1 MSYIMDCQKLHVL
14 LGNLETPPGTCMTAD
29 TLSWYKM
36 RITLRERI
44 DRCRI
49 ALAPGYIRLLPPEI
63 LSEIFRYCLPESSRP
78 DTLTAPLLLCCVSSV
93 WRDVA
98 HSTRDLWNHLDFTSQ
113 LQPGLRNFIQLA
125 PSSGLS
131 ISPLHCWISH
141 SQKSQLSLSFV
152 NLDGHTLLDVISTV
166 LLPHVADLFDL
177 EIRLPLLIAHGPFQN
192 FFSLPPHT
200 LESLKFL
207 TLTQGVPKAHV
218 TVFQLAPRLTHLS
231 LDGIDFAVNP
241 YESGDIPTLQPTFP
255 WPQITHLSI
264 GQCLEFEVWLSVL
277 SSCRSLQVGSFLI
290 DLREDQ
296 EQRNSDEEDD
306 DEVHIC
312 SHHQHIETDE
322 PIVLPFLKEL
332 DIIVACGKSFS
343 LQRFSFPELRALRF
357 HRGHSPSY
365 RLQGASP
372 PDRFSWKA
380 SLPFVSGLGNL
391 NLLSLV
397 GNVGTVEEVI
407 FLLSHVPRI
416 DFLDLNIQVDHRQL
430 CHALAKFSYHLQ
442 PHMVVPC
449 LNHLRLTL
457 EPGDA
462 PPFTPDALAWVPL
475 SRPVSNIYA
484 TKLESLTIISN
495 TIQKQHMTRLRS
507 MVDNARLYVPAI
519 LNYDPKS
526 SRAVPRR
533 RDIILWKT

>member
-1 MSYIMDCQKLHVL
+1 MDCQKLHAL
-14 LGNLETPPGTCMTAD
+14 LSNLEMPSGSGTAAN
-29 TLSWYKM
+29 TLLWYKM

-49 ALAPGYIRLLPPEI
+49 ALAPGPIRFLPPEI

-93 WRDVA
+93 WQDVA
-98 HSTRDLWNHLDFTSQ
+98 HCTRDLWNHLDFTSQ
-113 LQPGLRNFIQLA
+113 VQPGLKNFIQLT

-131 ISPLHCWISH
+131 MSPLRCWISH

-152 NLDGHTLLDVISTV
+152 NLDGHILLDVISTV
-166 LLPHVADLFDL
+166 LLPHVADLFHL
-177 EIRLPLLIAHGPFQN
+177 AIRQPLLTAHGPFQN
-192 FFSLPPHT
+192 FFALPPHT
-200 LESLKFL
+200 LGSLKFL

-218 TVFQLAPRLTHLS
+218 TVFQSAPCLTHLS

-264 GQCLEFEVWLSVL
+264 GQCLEFEVWLSAL
-277 SSCRSLQVGSFLI
+277 SSCLSLQVGSFLI
-290 DLREDQ
+290 DMREDQ
-296 EQRNSDEEDD
+296 ERNDEEDD

-312 SHHQHIETDE
+312 SHRQHIGTDQ
-322 PIVLPFLKEL
+322 PIVLPFLREL
-332 DIIVACGKSFS
+332 DVIVGCGKSFS
-343 LQRFSFPELRALRF
+343 LQGFSFPALRALRF
-357 HRGHSPSY
+357 HRGHSPSH

-380 SLPFVSGLGNL
+380 SSPFVSGLGNL

-397 GNVGTVEEVI
+397 GNVGTAEEVI
-407 FLLSHVPRI
+407 FLLSHTPRI

-442 PHMVVPC
+442 PHALVPC
-449 LNHLRLTL
+449 LNHLRLSL
-457 EPGDA
+457 DPGDA
-462 PPFTPDALAWVPL
+462 PPFTPDALVWVPL

-484 TKLESLTIISN
+484 TKLESMTIVSN
-495 TIQKQHMTRLRS
+495 TIQNLHMKRLRS

-526 SRAVPRR
+526 SRAVPRK
-533 RDIILWKT
+533 RDIILWKA